1 MMSGDAS
8 DVYATRT
15 SSMKAVRFVGRD
27 TLSLEDLPVRDPG
40 PTEVRIAPLA
50 VGICGTDA
58 RILQGAYFALPGVV
72 MGHEIAGLIDA
83 VGSDVAGVRE
93 GDLVTVEPHLY
104 CGSCRYCRL
113 GLEHLCPDKRA
124 FG

>member
-1 MMSGDAS
+1 MRASMMSRDAF
-8 DVYATRT
+8 DVYATRS
-15 SSMKAVRFVGRD
+15 SSMKAVRFMGPD
-27 TLSLEDLPVRDPG
+27 TLSFDDLPVRDPG

-58 RILQGAYFALPGVV
+58 RILEGAYFARPGVV
-72 MGHEIAGLIDA
+72 IGHEIAGVIDA
-83 VGSDVAGVRE
+83 VGSDVVDLHD

-113 GLEHLCPDKRA
+113 GFD
-124 FG
+124 